1 MITLN
6 LSKVPLNTALKEI
19 EKQTSM
25 SVVYNTNDVD
35 INRVISIKVSKE
47 SLTNVM
53 GQLFKG
59 TNISYSIV
67 DKHIVLS
74 TKKEVEQQKKTPI
87 VATGTVTDAQGEPL
101 IGVSI
106 LVKGTAT
113 GAITDMD
120 GNFKI
125 QAAKGDV
132 LEISY
137 IGYASQSITLA
148 NAQPLKVVMGEDT
161 QTLEEVVVTA
171 LGIKREQKALSY
183 NVQQVKGDELTNIK
197 DANFINA
204 LSGKVAGVTIN
215 ASSAGAGAAARVVMR
230 GTKSL
235 EKNDNA
241 LYVID
246 GIPMFNVNSGDNA
259 GGTMNKQPGSNS
271 VADINPEDIESM
283 TILTGPSAAA
293 LYGSDASN
301 GVILIT
307 TKKGTVGKVQISYSN
322 STSFSSPMMMPKF
335 QNIYGNREGEL
346 GSWGSLM
353 DTPSNFDPSDF
364 FNTGMTEMNGFT
376 LTTGTEQN
384 QTYASVSTTN
394 STGILPNNAYNRYNF
409 SIRNTA
415 KFCDNKLSLDL
426 GAQYII
432 QNNKNMVGSGQY
444 FNPLVSLYL
453 FPRGE
458 NFQEVQ
464 MYERYSEARNLMVQ
478 YWPESIFGTD
488 LDMQN
493 PYWIM
498 NRMQNELSKRRYMF
512 NASLKWDITDW
523 VNVTGRVR
531 VDNSDS
537 DSYEK
542 YYASTRGTFTESS
555 SKGYYGHTKQ
565 NDRSVYADVM
575 ASINKNFFDDK
586 LSLNATVG
594 ASINDIQEDAMYLK
608 GGLEQIPNFFHYGN
622 INVNTSKR
630 NESKWHDQVQS
641 VFASVELGWNHQLYL
656 TVTGRND
663 WASQLAFTSKG
674 SYFYPSVGLSWL
686 VSEAVKLPK
695 AISYLKVRGS
705 WAEVA
710 SSPNRYLTQMQYTYN
725 EQTNT
730 YEYPASHYNTNLK
743 PENTKSWELG
753 VNAKF
758 LGNRI
763 NLDMT
768 FYRSNTFNQTFY
780 VDASAS
786 SGYKNN
792 IVQTG
797 NIQNQGIELA
807 LGYSDTFDKVKVS
820 TNFTYTLNQNKI
832 VSLANGAINPETGEA
847 IEMEYYSK
855 GTLGTSGGPTLRLY
869 ENGSMGD
876 IYINQRLRQSP
887 NGYIWKD
894 PSNGSLAIENTEYR
908 KVGSILPKYYLGW
921 NGSVAWKGWN
931 LGFAFTGRFG
941 GLVVSDTQ
949 AMIDKY
955 GVSESSAVAR
965 QAGGVWV
972 GDSKVDAEEY
982 YSKVTTAIGTYYTYS
997 ATNIRLS
1004 ELSLSY
1010 QLPKTWF
1017 KNHVNMTLGLTG
1029 KNLWMIYCKAPY
1041 DPESTSSVTSN
1052 FYQGVDYFQQ
1062 PSLRSLGFN
1071 VKLTF

>member
-1 MITLN
+1 MSLFLLEGGNCYASEQQLLRGT
-6 LSKVPLNTALKEI
+6 I
-19 EKQTSM
+19 ETPSDNYT
-25 SVVYNTNDVD
+25 VRG
-35 INRVISIKVSKE
+35 RVIDV
-47 SLTNVM
+47 
-53 GQLFKG
+53 
-59 TNISYSIV
+59 Y
-67 DKHIVLS
+67 
-74 TKKEVEQQKKTPI
+74 
-87 VATGTVTDAQGEPL
+87 GEPL
-101 IGVSI
+101 IGATIREKGGANGTVTDIDGRFFLSVPDSAVLQVSFVGYKT
-106 LVKGTAT
+106 LEVNVT
-113 GAITDMD
+113 GRTM
-120 GNFKI
+120 
-125 QAAKGDV
+125 
-132 LEISY
+132 LEIRLQED
-137 IGYASQSITLA
+137 A
-148 NAQPLKVVMGEDT
+148 VMLDH
-161 QTLEEVVVTA
+161 VIVTA
-171 LGIKREQKALSY
+171 LGIEKDEATLAYSAQKIKGEELNRIKEINMITAL
-183 NVQQVKGDELTNIK
+183 
-197 DANFINA
+197 A
-204 LSGKVAGVTIN
+204 GKAAGVQIN
-215 ASSAGAGAAARVVMR
+215 KNSSGMGGSAKVSLR
-230 GTKSL
+230 GIRSVSG
-235 EKNDNA
+235 DNQP

-246 GIPMFNVNSGDNA
+246 GVPMSNTSSEQAYSAIGGTANA
-259 GGTMNKQPGSNS
+259 GNRDGGDGISNL
-271 VADINPEDIESM
+271 NPEDVESIS
-283 TILTGPSAAA
+283 ILKGAPAAA
-293 LYGSDASN
+293 LYGSMAAN

-641 VFASVELGWNHQLYL
+641 VFASAELGWNHQLYL

-686 VSEAVKLPK
+686 VSESVKLPK

-972 GDSKVDAEEY
+972 GDSKVGAEEY
-982 YSKVTTAIGTYYTYS
+982 YSKVTTAVGTYYTYS